1 MIHVPLQPVPNQTLA
16 INLAGQSC
24 QIALRYNGGPLF
36 LDLTVGGVAVVTCKI
51 CRNLQ
56 RLLLDAQYHGF
67 SGDFVFVDSQG
78 DTDPTYTGL
87 DDRYRLYYL
96 AATDLPT
103 S

>member
-1 MIHVPLQPVPNQTLA
+1 MIHVPLQAIPSQTLA
-16 INLAGQSC
+16 ITLGGQSC
-24 QIALRYNGGPLF
+24 QIALRQNGTPMF
-36 LDLTVGGVAVVTCKI
+36 LDLTVGGAPVVTCRI

-67 SGDFVFVDSQG
+67 QGDFVFVDSQG

-87 DDRYRLYYL
+87 DVRYRLYWL
-96 AATDLPT
+96 APTDFPT